1 MTVARLPLGSEFSGI
16 TDMASV
22 LSCRPTLYLHTIVHV
37 EPGRLAV
44 QSSAFFAAVIIAA
57 GGASCGVEAWA
68 ADVMPMKAPSA
79 SAPKACTDGW
89 SFIATNYQLTW
100 QGITVY
106 GAIDAGFG

>member
-1 MTVARLPLGSEFSGI
+1 M
-16 TDMASV
+16 
-22 LSCRPTLYLHTIVHV
+22 
-37 EPGRLAV
+37 

-68 ADVMPMKAPSA
+68 ADVMPMKAPPAAAA
-79 SAPKACTDGW
+79 SAPKPCTDGW
-89 SFIATNYQLTW
+89 SFIATNCQLTW